1 MRSVA
6 KQAVFHENEN
16 AVLQMTH
23 KNSLLRKKH
32 TLPLPW
38 KYDADIRQGGER
50 IAREEWIAH
59 DAGNLFF
66 ENIKTT
72 E

>member
-32 TLPLPW
+32 TLPLP
-38 KYDADIRQGGER
+38 
-50 IAREEWIAH
+50 
-59 DAGNLFF
+59 
-66 ENIKTT
+66 
-72 E
+72 